1 MLSAIAIGCVYF
13 LAKVHYFVS
22 EYTKSHLKGIQ
33 IDGALIEVLIVK
45 QSRMWCTKAG
55 FAFYSNQFS

>member
-1 MLSAIAIGCVYF
+1 MLSAIAFGCVYF

-45 QSRMWCTKAG
+45 QSRR
-55 FAFYSNQFS
+55 